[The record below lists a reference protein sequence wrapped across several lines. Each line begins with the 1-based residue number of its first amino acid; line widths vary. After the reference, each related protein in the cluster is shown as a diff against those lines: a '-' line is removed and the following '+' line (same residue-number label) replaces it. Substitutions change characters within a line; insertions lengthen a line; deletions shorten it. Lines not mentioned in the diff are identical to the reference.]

1 MIILGYFTMRKNFAQ
16 NTFSNRKKLISDFR
30 HIKIEN
36 SFSTDSKN
44 EKVLNSTAILLKQSV
59 RLILG
64 RAKENRFFTSQQNGY
79 FRAPPRAI
87 FSAKFSM
94 RSNTKFRNGG
104 YRFI

>member
-1 MIILGYFTMRKNFAQ
+1 MIILGTIGYFTMRKNFAQ

-36 SFSTDSKN
+36 SFSTDYKN

-64 RAKENRFFTSQQNGY
+64 RAKENQFFTSQYNEY
-79 FRAPPRAI
+79 FRAR
-87 FSAKFSM
+87 
-94 RSNTKFRNGG
+94 GG
-104 YRFI
+104 QLLHDR